1 MKINPAMRKQMEA
14 DIRACDNQVE
24 ASGSQGLYNELIAR
38 YSTFDPAFTN
48 TLPKYAKFY
57 GLNDVLDYR
66 PELKNIAA
74 KLKAYLLMDETA
86 DSAPKTLGDVVAE
99 FVQRGERIGEEEFHH
114 GQSGFRFSSVSG
126 PQYDKWMSE
135 INTFNERHLKCHP
148 LYSSIHNTYF
158 HRKTNL
164 SSYADMMGHLRALA
178 NDHEFWN
185 EKWQEESEMPKKMAV
200 IKKEPNSA
208 TRQISN
214 KVFIVH
220 GHDNEAKLEVARTL
234 ENGGFEPVI
243 LHEQADNGLT
253 VIEKIE
259 KYTDVAYAI
268 VLYTECD
275 IGRAKN
281 IPADKERH
289 RARQNVVF
297 EHGYLI
303 AKLGRDHVSAL
314 VKGDVETPS
323 DISGILYIPMDPA
336 GAWKMHLA
344 KNMQAAG
351 LPVDFNEF
359 LK

>member
-1 MKINPAMRKQMEA
+1 MED
-14 DIRACDNQVE
+14 DIRACINQVE
-24 ASGSQGLYNELIAR
+24 ASGSERLYNELIAR
-38 YSTFDPAFTN
+38 YSTFDAAFTEM
-48 TLPKYAKFY
+48 LPKYAKVVSV
-57 GLNDVLDYR
+57 NAVSDYR
-66 PELKNIAA
+66 PELKDIVVQ
-74 KLKAYLLMDETA
+74 LKNYLFVCGPA
-86 DSAPKTLGDVVAE
+86 DSAAQKLRDVVVE
-99 FVQRGERIGEEEFHH
+99 FIQRGERIGEEEFHH

-126 PQYDKWMSE
+126 PQYDMWMSE

-158 HRKTNL
+158 HRKTKL
-164 SSYADMMGHLRALA
+164 SSYADMMGHLKALA
-178 NDHEFWN
+178 NDNEFWN

-220 GHDNEAKLEVARTL
+220 GHDKEAKLEIARTL

-243 LHEQADNGLT
+243 LHEQADKGLT

-259 KYTDVAYAI
+259 EYTDVAYAI

-281 IPADKERH
+281 TSADKERH

-303 AKLGRDHVSAL
+303 AKLGRGRVSAL

-323 DISGILYIPMDPA
+323 DISGILYIPMDTA

-351 LPVDFNEF
+351 LSVDMDTFCKNH
-359 LK
+359 

>member
-1 MKINPAMRKQMEA
+1 MKINPAMRKQMED

-24 ASGSQGLYNELIAR
+24 ASGSKRLHDELIAR

-57 GLNDVLDYR
+57 GLNPVPDYR
-66 PELKNIAA
+66 SELKNIAA

-86 DSAPKTLGDVVAE
+86 DSANRTLRDVVAE
-99 FVQRGERIGEEEFHH
+99 FVQRGERIGVEEYHPA
-114 GQSGFRFSSVSG
+114 QKGFGFSFVSG
-126 PQYDKWMSE
+126 PQYDMWMSE
-135 INTFNERHLKCHP
+135 INTFNERYLKNHP
-148 LYSSIHNTYF
+148 LYSSIHSAYF
-158 HRKTNL
+158 HRKNRL
-164 SSYADMMGHLRALA
+164 SSHDDMIGHLKALA
-178 NDHEFWN
+178 NDNEFWN
-185 EKWQEESEMPKKMAV
+185 GKSQEESTMTV
-200 IKKEPNSA
+200 IGKEPQKVM
-208 TRQISN
+208 RQISN
-214 KVFIVH
+214 DVFIVH

-323 DISGILYIPMDPA
+323 VISGILYIQRDTA
-336 GAWKMHLA
+336 GAWKMQLA

-351 LPVDFNEF
+351 LSVDMNTFC
-359 LK
+359 K

>member
-1 MKINPAMRKQMEA
+1 MKISPAMRKQMED

-24 ASGSQGLYNELIAR
+24 ASGSQRLHDELIAR
-38 YSTFDPAFTN
+38 YSAFDTAFTDR
-48 TLPKYAKFY
+48 LPKYPRY
-57 GLNDVLDYR
+57 VLGNGFDYR
-66 PELKNIAA
+66 PALKDIVTQ
-74 KLKAYLLMDETA
+74 LRAYLLTVETA
-86 DSAPKTLGDVVAE
+86 DSTTNIRDVVAE
-99 FVQRGERIGEEEFHH
+99 FVQRGERIGDEEYHPAEN
-114 GQSGFRFSSVSG
+114 GFGFSNVSG
-126 PQYDKWMSE
+126 PQYDMWMSE

-158 HRKTNL
+158 HRKTKL
-164 SSYADMMGHLRALA
+164 SSYADMMGHLKALA
-178 NDHEFWN
+178 NDNEFWN
-185 EKWQEESEMPKKMAV
+185 EKWQEEFEMPKKMAV

-220 GHDNEAKLEVARTL
+220 GHDKEAKLEVARTL
-234 ENGGFEPVI
+234 ENGEFEAII
-243 LHEQADNGLT
+243 LHEQADKGLT
-253 VIEKIE
+253 IFEKIE
-259 KYTDVAYAI
+259 EYTDVAYAI

-281 IPADKERH
+281 IPADKEQH

-303 AKLGRDHVSAL
+303 AKLGRGRVSAL

-323 DISGILYIPMDPA
+323 DISGILYIPMDTA

-351 LPVDFNEF
+351 LSVDMNTFC
-359 LK
+359 K